1 MKALSFSTEVG
12 TFQGTK
18 GGRKLIMNK
27 FFPVL
32 VWLIT
37 QQPAATK
44 NTYNS
49 LKMTFRKVAHKGREK
64 TS

>member
-1 MKALSFSTEVG
+1 
-12 TFQGTK
+12 
-18 GGRKLIMNK
+18 MNK

-32 VWLIT
+32 VCLIT
-37 QQPAATK
+37 QQQQQPATK